1 MHWSGGRRR
10 KGGGEGKDDGER
22 REMREGKEE
31 GRKKKEEE
39 EGQLISIEICSSVV
53 IFADRGDFLLQTT
66 TNNLVGRVQG
76 TIKRP

>member
-31 GRKKKEEE
+31 GRKKKEE